1 MALSLGR
8 VAQSAIRIFTSDSPD
23 RGEIQISPLD
33 GRLPDVSIQE
43 MRSTGKSA
51 AELRVEKGTASF
63 VEHLEVAID
72 RRFGVTGRERG

>member
-8 VAQSAIRIFTSDSPD
+8 VAQTAIKIFTSDSPE

-43 MRSTGKSA
+43 MRATGKSA
-51 AELRVEKGTASF
+51 AELRVEKGTANF
-63 VEHLEVAID
+63 VEHLEVVLE
-72 RRFGVTGRERG
+72 RRFGGTGRERS